1 MSYIEAQEKKMVG
14 TIKNFTGQR
23 VEVQKGKPKNSPA
36 SASEKVSSAEVSSSG
51 NSSVDAV
58 LTNKSK
64 EAIKIMA
71 ENPSVNMEA
80 VEKIKAKIKNG
91 EYPIDFEKLADK
103 LLESYWVSKS

>member
-1 MSYIEAQEKKMVG
+1 MVG
-14 TIKNFTGQR
+14 SIKNFTGQR
-23 VEVQKGKPKNSPA
+23 VEVHKGKPNNSPLA
-36 SASEKVSSAEVSSSG
+36 SSEKVSSSDV
-51 NSSVDAV
+51 NSSANNVDAV

-64 EAIKIMA
+64 EAIKTMA

-80 VEKIKAKIKNG
+80 VERIKAKIKNG

>member
-1 MSYIEAQEKKMVG
+1 MVG
-14 TIKNFTGQR
+14 TIKNFSGQR
-23 VEVQKGKPKNSPA
+23 VEVQKGKPNNSPA
-36 SASEKVSSAEVSSSG
+36 SASAKVSSAEVSSSG
-51 NSSVDAV
+51 NSVDAV

-80 VEKIKAKIKNG
+80 VEKIKARIKNG

>member
-1 MSYIEAQEKKMVG
+1 MVG
-14 TIKNFTGQR
+14 SIKNFTGQR
-23 VEVQKGKPKNSPA
+23 VEVHKGKPNNSPSSTA
-36 SASEKVSSAEVSSSG
+36 PEKVSSPEASSSG
-51 NSSVDAV
+51 SSVDAL

-71 ENPSVNMEA
+71 ENPSVDMET
-80 VEKIKAKIKNG
+80 VERIKAKIKNG

>member
-23 VEVQKGKPKNSPA
+23 VEVQKGKPNNSPA

-51 NSSVDAV
+51 NSLNAV

>member
-1 MSYIEAQEKKMVG
+1 MVG

-23 VEVQKGKPKNSPA
+23 VEVQKGKPNNSPA
-36 SASEKVSSAEVSSSG
+36 SASEKVGSAEVSSSG
-51 NSSVDAV
+51 SSVDAV

-71 ENPSVNMEA
+71 ENPSINMEA